1 MTLFQKINPEAY
13 SGRGAMGAKP
23 PLDQL
28 NLLISG
34 GFHAPTDAEPP
45 WKEKSVSPLDPNS

>member
-34 GFHAPTDAEPP
+34 GFQAPTSAEPP
-45 WKEKSVSPLDPNS
+45 PPEREKN